1 MVPKD
6 HDQKE
11 TNSNQNNTS
20 KRFKKPF
27 FKKWKIQE
35 KDKFFINFKNFWPLS
50 KTSGKIFLI
59 YLCIILLGALLLSI
73 PNFALTPTANP
84 RYSWDYLTGIFLAS
98 SAFSDTG
105 LTVIDVSH
113 SYTFT
118 GQLILL
124 LLIEAGGIGVLT
136 FKVVLFLIINKK
148 ISISDTMV
156 AQSERGSTIT
166 NSTIHLIKDGFIWL
180 SIVQVTSAFILFF
193 LFFFNKP
200 GTVNSAGVQLNVV
213 SPYHNFWKSLWFAI
227 FHSTSAI
234 NNAGFDIISPNSLQ
248 PYNVDNHRVYA
259 IQVIFML
266 EWIIGGLGYP
276 TFHDIK
282 RKIQARKQGQKVKFS
297 LFTKLNF
304 WVYLTLFILGP
315 IGVLSTEYA
324 SYDNS
329 LIFHSFVNG
338 QKITKPFIISF
349 VDILFNTTASRN
361 AGFST
366 ISIDNFNPGSKSVLA
381 ILMFIGSAPSSTA
394 GGIRTTT
401 FAILLLST
409 ISIIKNRKYTS
420 VFKKTIPDET
430 VRRSYATFFI
440 SSFLIFI
447 ALFII
452 YIDSHQVFE
461 NIAKTGSTNNQ
472 SVTTQILVLITSAFG
487 TVGLSPLGYDDMYK
501 LKATTKILLV
511 LIMFIGQLGVSNTLL
526 IFIKPAREEAL
537 KFLDE
542 DVTIG

>member
-1 MVPKD
+1 M
-6 HDQKE
+6 
-11 TNSNQNNTS
+11 
-20 KRFKKPF
+20 
-27 FKKWKIQE
+27 
-35 KDKFFINFKNFWPLS
+35 
-50 KTSGKIFLI
+50 
-59 YLCIILLGALLLSI
+59 
-73 PNFALTPTANP
+73 
-84 RYSWDYLTGIFLAS
+84 
-98 SAFSDTG
+98 
-105 LTVIDVSH
+105 
-113 SYTFT
+113 
-118 GQLILL
+118 
-124 LLIEAGGIGVLT
+124 
-136 FKVVLFLIINKK
+136 
-148 ISISDTMV
+148 
-156 AQSERGSTIT
+156 
-166 NSTIHLIKDGFIWL
+166 
-180 SIVQVTSAFILFF
+180 
-193 LFFFNKP
+193 
-200 GTVNSAGVQLNVV
+200 
-213 SPYHNFWKSLWFAI
+213 
-227 FHSTSAI
+227 
-234 NNAGFDIISPNSLQ
+234 
-248 PYNVDNHRVYA
+248 
-259 IQVIFML
+259 
-266 EWIIGGLGYP
+266 
-276 TFHDIK
+276 
-282 RKIQARKQGQKVKFS
+282 
-297 LFTKLNF
+297 
-304 WVYLTLFILGP
+304 
-315 IGVLSTEYA
+315 LSTEYA